1 VRPKSIRGAAWRVEK
16 MGDTCPLCQVFG
28 DLCDMLRERSPE
40 KGRRCWELLLDF
52 LEQKINAEQ
61 LADELLKLDQEA
73 VLEWLKKRGGGKE
86 G

>member
-1 VRPKSIRGAAWRVEK
+1 MIISSEKSGSGCAIC
-16 MGDTCPLCQVFG
+16 DTFS

-40 KGRRCWELLLDF
+40 KGKKCWELLLDF

>member
-1 VRPKSIRGAAWRVEK
+1 
-16 MGDTCPLCQVFG
+16 
-28 DLCDMLRERSPE
+28 MLRERSPE